1 MKYLNVFG
9 VTILWSLISSISL
22 VHAQQSDA
30 ESGQNYN
37 ITGNGRTAII
47 ATERQKKGWYEGRY
61 NYSPAVRAGDYI
73 YVSGAVA
80 SARSSDGKP
89 ISREEFKASVRRAFE
104 GIKDILAA
112 GGADINSIIKITS
125 FHVFDSPLISIDK
138 NDQVVAMA
146 EVKNEYVGEPHP
158 AWTAIGTTALLPDR
172 GLVEID
178 VIVYDPQEK

>member
-1 MKYLNVFG
+1 MKHLH
-9 VTILWSLISSISL
+9 ILALCIL
-22 VHAQQSDA
+22 VSATAYAQPQQPED
-30 ESGQNYN
+30 EPNQNYN
-37 ITGNGRTAII
+37 VAGNGRTALI
-47 ATERQKKGWYEGRY
+47 ATERQKRGWYEGRY
-61 NYSPAVRAGDYI
+61 NFSPAVRAGDYI

-80 SARSSDGKP
+80 SARGNDGAP
-89 ISREEFKASVRRAFE
+89 IGREEFKASVRRAFE
-104 GIKDILAA
+104 GIKGILAA
-112 GGADINSIIKITS
+112 GGADVNNIIKITS

-138 NDQVVAMA
+138 SDQVVAMA